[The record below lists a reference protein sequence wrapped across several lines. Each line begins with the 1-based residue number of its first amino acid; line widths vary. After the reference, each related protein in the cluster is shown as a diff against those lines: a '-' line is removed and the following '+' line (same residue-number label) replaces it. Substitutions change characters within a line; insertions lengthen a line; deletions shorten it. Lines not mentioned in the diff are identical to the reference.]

1 MMLDQKTFVEK
12 VLETKRVVK
21 KVTGGN
27 TLTFTSFVI
36 VGDKEGKIGIGLGKS
51 RQSFL
56 QANQRGFAQAK
67 RKLVDLKLAGGTI
80 PHPVSAKYKS
90 SKILMMP
97 APEGA
102 GVIAGGA
109 IRDLMG
115 IAGIK
120 NISVKLLGSSN
131 KLTNIMCAL
140 KALEKIK

>member
-1 MMLDQKTFVEK
+1 MMLDQKAFVEK

-27 TLTFTSFVI
+27 TTTFTSFVL
-36 VGDKEGKIGIGLGKS
+36 VGDKEGKVGIGLGKS
-51 RQSFL
+51 RQSFA
-56 QANQRGFAQAK
+56 QANQRGFSHAK
-67 RKLVDLKLAGGTI
+67 KKLVELKLSSGTI
-80 PHPVSAKYKS
+80 PHPVSFKYKS
-90 SKILMMP
+90 SKIIMMP

-109 IRDLMG
+109 IRDLMS

-131 KLTNIMCAL
+131 KLTNIMCAI
-140 KALEKIK
+140 KALETIK

>member
-1 MMLDQKTFVEK
+1 MDKKELIEK
-12 VLETKRVVK
+12 VIDSKKVIK

-115 IAGIK
+115 IVGIK
-120 NISVKLLGSSN
+120 NIF
-131 KLTNIMCAL
+131 C
-140 KALEKIK
+140 KIIRI